1 LEYDRVEATQFFS
14 ARSTGLVGSENDV
27 ILDCYQLAR
36 FYHVSP
42 EVFLNMPLSEVL
54 LHLVRSNEMAARQR
68 QQISDDDE

>member
-27 ILDCYQLAR
+27 ILDCYQLAQ
-36 FYHVSP
+36 FYHVNP

-54 LHLVRSNEMAARQR
+54 LHLVRSNEMAARER
-68 QQISDDDE
+68 QQTSDDE

>member
-1 LEYDRVEATQFFS
+1 LEHDRAKATQFFS

-68 QQISDDDE
+68 QQTSDDE